1 MEIDKMKAFLSDF
14 EERMRKLEN
23 PGSQRQSDQD
33 PAKQR
38 EDEFINMMKDI
49 NASGQPDQAGDA
61 STDEEVF
68 IRDLQSMNDQSSK
81 GDR

>member
-1 MEIDKMKAFLSDF
+1 MEIDRMKAFLSDF

-33 PAKQR
+33 T
-38 EDEFINMMKDI
+38 ENNFINLMREI
-49 NASGQPDQAGDA
+49 NAGGQPDQAGDA

-81 GDR
+81 GDQ